1 MAILKTLAEDDKILH
16 EHLYTPKAKNAT
28 YLSPKSQNEVI
39 NIMGYDI
46 ILSEIVNRVKSA
58 KLLSVLADEVTSH
71 NKEHLAICL
80 RYVNSDSKICEDFVS
95 FVKMDLV

>member
-71 NKEHLAICL
+71 NKEHLAILCL
-80 RYVNSDSKICEDFVS
+80 RYSDGKICEDFVS